1 MKCSNRE
8 YLKCSDCSNKKLVLE
23 SVNKFAEKKLGN
35 KIGDFKTK
43 IEEDTDFYTVT
54 YTNREY
60 SDNPLKK
67 GGGGS
72 FSLTISK
79 KNCKI
84 IDYRQFK

>member
-43 IEEDTDFYTVT
+43 IEEDTDSYTVT

-67 GGGGS
+67 GEEG
-72 FSLTISK
+72 FLITISK
-79 KNCKI
+79 KDCKVI
-84 IDYRQFK
+84 HYIQFQ